1 MEQNMNITEM
11 TFESLSLEGLN
22 IQSNMIETNLPL
34 PQTDERVLLFENN
47 KLAKVLLNSNDNDS
61 KIFFINSMKIIFD
74 RYIEYIVF
82 DNSTGTYNDLLRSLN
97 DHAKITFHNKLATL
111 KRTINDYVNNYKS
124 YEINFALNKIIE
136 ITVYIIE
143 IINPMFDI
151 QINLETLFI

>member
-1 MEQNMNITEM
+1 MNITEM